1 MKYTNEEMVSE
12 ILKRSDK
19 VRDERR
25 KKSSLYLGAASA
37 VLLAALIAV
46 IGFMPT
52 GMSGGYTENTMYGAF
67 LLGREAGGYVIVAL
81 LSFALGITVTLITQK
96 YRRTGEGLGSSGK
109 DPCA

>member
-25 KKSSLYLGAASA
+25 KRNNLYLGTASA

-67 LLGREAGGYVIVAL
+67 LLGREAGVCADAGREMGRSA
-81 LSFALGITVTLITQK
+81 
-96 YRRTGEGLGSSGK
+96 RRHARVRRCGGRDRGCVRCRRA
-109 DPCA
+109 P

>member
-25 KKSSLYLGAASA
+25 KRNSLYLGTASA

-67 LLGREAGGYVIVAL
+67 LLGREAGGYVLAAVIAFV
-81 LSFALGITVTLITQK
+81 LGVTVTLLAVK
-96 YRRTGEGLGSSGK
+96 RRGADTRSGSDDK
-109 DPCA
+109 

>member
-25 KKSSLYLGAASA
+25 KRNNLYLGTAST

-46 IGFMPT
+46 IGFMPA

-81 LSFALGITVTLITQK
+81 LSFALGVIVTIITQK
-96 YRRTGEGLGSSGK
+96 YRKTDEGLNGTGRV
-109 DPCA
+109 D

>member
-25 KKSSLYLGAASA
+25 KKNSLYLGTASA

-46 IGFMPT
+46 IGFMPA

-67 LLGREAGGYVIVAL
+67 LLGREAGGYVLAAVIAFV
-81 LSFALGITVTLITQK
+81 LGIVVTLLLIKRRNHEQK
-96 YRRTGEGLGSSGK
+96 KQE
-109 DPCA
+109 

>member
-25 KKSSLYLGAASA
+25 KRNNLYLGTASA

-52 GMSGGYTENTMYGAF
+52 GMSGGYAENTMYGAF
-67 LLGREAGGYVIVAL
+67 LLGREAGGYVLAAVIAFV
-81 LSFALGITVTLITQK
+81 LGVTVTLLAVK
-96 YRRTGEGLGSSGK
+96 RRGADKRSGSDEK
-109 DPCA
+109 